1 MQNSDRK
8 NRKSQRSSQYRADGD
23 TNVAQSHESR
33 SNANSIHLDETS
45 QEQDRHSTRIEDLK
59 YRLQKA
65 SWVLEDDKA
74 AEVRYEHFLM
84 LQSLSKSLTKFYQ
97 QEFGKNVK

>member
-1 MQNSDRK
+1 M
-8 NRKSQRSSQYRADGD
+8 
-23 TNVAQSHESR
+23 
-33 SNANSIHLDETS
+33 NSIHLDETS

-65 SWVLEDDKA
+65 SWVLEEDKA
-74 AEVRYEHFLM
+74 AEVRYENFLM